1 MPYECKFGFAPGYNL
16 VFSAFQPSGTGRGLA
31 YQFLQEVINHGY
43 YRATPGTD
51 LVVGDT
57 VLVYEQEKVYWESAL
72 VYVLNDDYVFY
83 DGEYVMHEGEYVR
96 NYDAE
101 VNERV
106 FLNERTVGTGEYESV
121 TDISATITNIY
132 NSQTD
137 VHNVYDERDRDGA
150 GAGAGAGIE
159 SEIITDC

>member
-1 MPYECKFGFAPGYNL
+1 MSYEVKFGFQLGNFL
-16 VFSAFQPSGTGRGLA
+16 VFTAFQPSGVGRGLA

-72 VYVLNDDYVFY
+72 VRVLNDDYVFY
-83 DGEYVMHEGEYVR
+83 DGEYVMHEGVYVR
-96 NYDAE
+96 NYDTE
-101 VNERV
+101 VTEQV
-106 FLNERTVGTGEYESV
+106 FVNERTVGTGEYESV
-121 TDISATITNIY
+121 TDISTTVTNIY

-150 GAGAGAGIE
+150 VVGAGIE
-159 SEIITDC
+159 SEIVMDC

>member
-1 MPYECKFGFAPGYNL
+1 MPYEAKFGFAAGYNL

-31 YQFLQEVINHGY
+31 YQFLPEVVNLGY

-57 VLVYEQEKVYWESAL
+57 VLVYEQEKVYWEDAL
-72 VYVLNDDYVFY
+72 VRVLNDDYVFY
-83 DGEYVMHEGEYVR
+83 GGEYVMHEDEYVR

-121 TDISATITNIY
+121 TDISTTVTDIRD
-132 NSQTD
+132 SQTD
-137 VHNVYDERDRDGA
+137 VHNVYDERDSGVTA
-150 GAGAGAGIE
+150 VGAGIE